1 VDLRARRQIAG
12 WRRRAGLSPA
22 GARPTRPPCSFRP
35 FAASAAWSGI
45 AAAQEAA
52 SPWRGSANVYNYI
65 GSSGNQAPPMQLTAR
80 EWAERWAGIHAA
92 STTRSLTVAAPMGL
106 Q

>member
-1 VDLRARRQIAG
+1 
-12 WRRRAGLSPA
+12 
-22 GARPTRPPCSFRP
+22 
-35 FAASAAWSGI
+35 
-45 AAAQEAA
+45 
-52 SPWRGSANVYNYI
+52 
-65 GSSGNQAPPMQLTAR
+65 MQLTAR